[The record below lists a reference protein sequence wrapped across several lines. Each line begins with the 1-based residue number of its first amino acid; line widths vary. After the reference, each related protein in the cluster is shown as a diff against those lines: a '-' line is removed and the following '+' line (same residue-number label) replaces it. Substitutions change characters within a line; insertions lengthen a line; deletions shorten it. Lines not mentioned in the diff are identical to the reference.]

1 MLDISISGSSGVA
14 NVGWNTFAEY
24 IPLGLDDV
32 KKIADE
38 SKVDTIQLFQ
48 PISSEEATLLND
60 EVFSKRSDITLSFK
74 YANDDGNCDLGILS
88 KLSNVRRLMIT
99 DDISGMK
106 EKPKIVNAENLSSL
120 KNLDWLSFDAVKEK
134 DFSFLKCLNP
144 EIRTIALEIGNKSAN
159 FDIESLLQFN
169 KLQNLSIRGWKK
181 GIEKLRDFNTVKS
194 LILRGIT
201 IDDYSFINRMNAL
214 TELSI
219 RWGKSTDLSALYGNA
234 NIETLEFW
242 RVSNMDNVDILA
254 HLPNLKVVYLKQLK
268 NIKSFP
274 DLSKLSLLK
283 EIRVEELSSL
293 DDFTSFEAVP
303 NLEKFY
309 GGSNKT
315 ILAESLIPVL
325 KNPSLKGFYFN
336 CGNVKEQQKL
346 NEYIKEHMREPNNPP
361 KWQKFALLFDLIG
374 G

>member
-14 NVGWNTFAEY
+14 NIGWNTFEEY
-24 IPLGLDDV
+24 KPLRNDDA

-38 SKVDTIQLFQ
+38 SKVDLIQLFQ
-48 PISSEEATLLND
+48 PISTEEAALLND

-74 YANDDGNCDLGILS
+74 CANDDGNCDLSILS
-88 KLSNVRRLMIT
+88 NLSNVRRLKIT
-99 DDISGMK
+99 DDILGMK
-106 EKPKIVNAENLSSL
+106 EKPKIVNAESISAPKDLA
-120 KNLDWLSFDAVKEK
+120 WLRFDALKEK

-144 EIRTIALEIGNKSAN
+144 EIRTIALAIGNKSAN
-159 FDIESLLQFN
+159 FDIESLLQFGE
-169 KLQNLSIRGWKK
+169 LENLAIQGWKK
-181 GIEKLRDFNTVKS
+181 GIDKLRDFNAVKS

-201 IDDYSFINRMNAL
+201 IDDYSFINHMNAI
-214 TELSI
+214 TGLSI
-219 RWGKSTDLSALYGNA
+219 RWGKNTDLSALYGNEK
-234 NIETLEFW
+234 IETLEFW
-242 RVSNMDNVDILA
+242 RVSNMDNVDIIA
-254 HLPNLKVVYLKQLK
+254 HLPNLKVVCLKQLK

-274 DLSKLSLLK
+274 SLSKLSFLK

-293 DDFTSFEAVP
+293 ADFTSLEAVP
-303 NLEKFY
+303 NLENFY

-315 ILAESLIPVL
+315 IPAESLIPVL

-336 CGNVKEQQKL
+336 CGNGKEQQKL